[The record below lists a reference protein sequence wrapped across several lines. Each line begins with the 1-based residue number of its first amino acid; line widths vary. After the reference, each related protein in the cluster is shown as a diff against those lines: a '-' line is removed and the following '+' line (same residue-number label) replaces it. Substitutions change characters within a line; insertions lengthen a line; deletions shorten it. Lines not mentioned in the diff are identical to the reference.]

1 MHILKEYIRLAI
13 TESKDLEPEER
24 YTYEDLLGLF
34 KYLRGKRRAK
44 FLINFS
50 IKVLGGSVIEDIL
63 GKAAGELGIKAGKLT
78 GAKLASV
85 LDSEITSELIEKKLF
100 GFLKDKLNI
109 SGKDLT
115 PARILGKFYG
125 VNEKPGLKGLSIPD
139 VVSNL
144 IDDDF
149 EGEFIV
155 HLIDLI
161 EKLPNKKLYVTSN
174 WVLSQ
179 LLEFANSRT
188 ETRGAFEIV
197 AKQKGTE
204 F

>member
-1 MHILKEYIRLAI
+1 M
-13 TESKDLEPEER
+13 
-24 YTYEDLLGLF
+24 F

-63 GKAAGELGIKAGKLT
+63 GKAAGELGKKDGKLT
-78 GAKLASV
+78 GAKLAEV
-85 LDSEITSELIEKKLF
+85 IDSEITAELIEKKLF

-115 PARILGKFYG
+115 PARMLGKFYG
-125 VNEKPGLKGLSIPD
+125 VNEKPGLKGLAIPD
-139 VVSNL
+139 EVSNV

-161 EKLPNKKLYVTSN
+161 EKLPNKKLYVTSD
-174 WVLSQ
+174 WVLSE
-179 LLEFANSRT
+179 LLQFTNSRP
-188 ETRGAFEIV
+188 ETRGAFENV
-197 AKQKGTE
+197 AKQKATE